1 MILDRLLDS
10 HSIGIVGLSIIGL
23 VASTTPLIC
32 YERRRL
38 VSVPVISIIRTWH
51 ISSACLVETSI
62 DASTFR
68 DIGISAGS
76 HRTFCRTIA
85 SSEQEA
91 ASTLALVPETVSR
104 CLLSLT
110 QAFGREARRTTLGSL
125 RSVRPRLAAW
135 PSVSHLLRLGTRAVV
150 THVVVYGLWSRTGL
164 DGDTQLFSTR
174 VS

>member
-1 MILDRLLDS
+1 MKPMEKS
-10 HSIGIVGLSIIGL
+10 
-23 VASTTPLIC
+23 
-32 YERRRL
+32 
-38 VSVPVISIIRTWH
+38 
-51 ISSACLVETSI
+51 
-62 DASTFR
+62 
-68 DIGISAGS
+68 
-76 HRTFCRTIA
+76 RTIA

-91 ASTLALVPETVSR
+91 ASTLVLIVETVPR

-150 THVVVYGLWSRTGL
+150 THVAVYGLWSRTGL
-164 DGDTQLFSTR
+164 DGDTQPFSTR